1 MTNKY
6 DYKYFC
12 NFYNRYK
19 YKYKCIYFFSLPFL
33 YKLPHNKPHIKYSL
47 VKYQ

>member
-1 MTNKY
+1 MTKRY

-19 YKYKCIYFFSLPFL
+19 YKYKYIYDTDFCLNRYCIGDTAQL
-33 YKLPHNKPHIKYSL
+33 
-47 VKYQ
+47 